1 MGEAAL
7 GAGRLGG
14 ARPAE
19 GPESMFACTVA
30 TNPVDGTELSDVNT
44 IVIAAPEDVTALGI
58 TEPLSTLKEADAVP
72 APSYTFTKS

>member
-1 MGEAAL
+1 
-7 GAGRLGG
+7 
-14 ARPAE
+14 
-19 GPESMFACTVA
+19 MFACTVA